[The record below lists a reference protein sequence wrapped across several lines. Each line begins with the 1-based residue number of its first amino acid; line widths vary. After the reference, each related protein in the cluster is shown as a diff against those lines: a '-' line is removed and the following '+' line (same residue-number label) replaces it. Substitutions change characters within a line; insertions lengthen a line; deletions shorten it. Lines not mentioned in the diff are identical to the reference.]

1 MTADTK
7 NKIRTDSSSVIPVST
22 RMTHAKLQPRVV
34 AITGA
39 NSFLGVNLIGLFEE
53 SPRIARIISLDT
65 VAPATVGA
73 KTRHYDIDLTGDG
86 AEERLFEILQS
97 ERVDT
102 LLHVAFLQ
110 APTHA
115 LSYAHELESVG
126 TMHVLNAC
134 RRAQVRKVVMWSQ
147 TLLYGA
153 APTNPNFLSETHP
166 LRANPFDPYCADK
179 IAAENDALFYGRPG
193 RGRLLTILRTAPIL
207 GPTVDNYYTR
217 YFKHRI
223 VPSVMG
229 FDPLW
234 QFLHEADAVAAF
246 KLAVDR
252 DAPGVY
258 NIVGEGVLPLSTA
271 LKLVGRTR
279 LPMPRTA
286 AHVAVGVLWATR
298 GIDVPTYFLDYTQY
312 LCVADGEKAK
322 RALGFTPVYS
332 SREALIDFA
341 NAMHLRDASLLA
353 EATP

>member
-1 MTADTK
+1 MAADK
-7 NKIRTDSSSVIPVST
+7 NNRETPPPNLAPVRRITSAQT
-22 RMTHAKLQPRVV
+22 QPRVV

-39 NSFLGVNLIGLFEE
+39 QSFLGRNLVGLFEE
-53 SPRIARIISLDT
+53 SRRVARVISLDT
-65 VAPATVGA
+65 DSPATSGD
-73 KTRHYDIDLTGDG
+73 KTRHYDIDLTRDG
-86 AEERLFEILQS
+86 VEESLFETLQS

-102 LLHVAFLQ
+102 LVHVGFLQ

-115 LSYAHELESVG
+115 VSWAHELESVG

-153 APTNPNFLSETHP
+153 SPTNPNFLSEAHP
-166 LRANPFDPYCADK
+166 LRPNPFDPYCADK
-179 IAAENDALFYGRPG
+179 VAAENEALHYGRPG

-207 GPTVDNYYTR
+207 GPTVDNYHTR
-217 YFKHRI
+217 YFKHRF
-223 VPSVMG
+223 VPTVMG

-252 DAPGVY
+252 DAPGVF
-258 NIVGEGVLPLSTA
+258 NIVGDGVLPLSTA
-271 LKLVGRTR
+271 LKLAGGSR

-286 AHVAVGVLWATR
+286 AELAVGVLWAAR
-298 GIDVPTYFLDYTQY
+298 GIDIPTYFLDYLQY
-312 LCVADGEKAK
+312 LCVADGSKAK
-322 RALGFTPVYS
+322 KLLGFAPVHT

-341 NAMHLRDASLLA
+341 NAQHLRDASLLA